1 MCRDVQIR
9 VLDDYQGE
17 ENDIILLSLVRSNDR
32 GKIGFMN
39 IENRINVALSRAKH
53 GMYIMGNMTQMS
65 EKSPVWKQIHEKLIN
80 NDNIGS
86 ELELQCKVHPF
97 ETSSIKLYEDFE
109 IKSPNGGCTL
119 PCEQPFPSCEHK
131 CPYTCHA
138 SHKYVKCKFPCSKLI
153 CDQQHPCPKM
163 CFEECGKCKVLINK
177 MLLCGHFQPV
187 MCSTPIE
194 NFKCPKLIPK
204 EMPSCKHVIDLE
216 CHIDPNS
223 VSCTANCEAML
234 SCGHQCNRK
243 CHPLYD
249 VNHLQYKCYFECE
262 RKPPLCE
269 FNHKCIKKCY
279 QECGTCTVPMD
290 RELKCGHIMNNI
302 ECGTLEKDIK
312 CDKKCHRIL
321 KCGHVCSSQCGEG
334 CGDCTEIVK
343 KVFPSCNHRIRGTCS
358 VLENIKFC
366 PVKCEKILSCGHIC
380 KKTCG
385 EKCGDC
391 MEEIDKIIPECNHIA
406 KVPCSISPS
415 IEYCYGNC
423 TKTLVCDHK
432 CAEKCNEPCTSNC
445 ENLVENYCSRNHKVL
460 VKNVTLIK
468 KQVRLPLV

>member
-1 MCRDVQIR
+1 MLPLTNLRRSETFPMCSDVQIR

-65 EKSPVWKQIHEKLIN
+65 EKSAVWKQIHEKLIN

-138 SHKYVKCKFPCSKLI
+138 SHKYVKCKFPCSKL

-177 MLLCGHFQPV
+177 MLPCGHFQPV

-262 RKPPLCE
+262 RKASLYA
-269 FNHKCIKKCY
+269 NLIISALKSAIKNAALV
-279 QECGTCTVPMD
+279 Q
-290 RELKCGHIMNNI
+290 
-302 ECGTLEKDIK
+302 
-312 CDKKCHRIL
+312 
-321 KCGHVCSSQCGEG
+321 SQW
-334 CGDCTEIVK
+334 
-343 KVFPSCNHRIRGTCS
+343 
-358 VLENIKFC
+358 
-366 PVKCEKILSCGHIC
+366 
-380 KKTCG
+380 
-385 EKCGDC
+385 
-391 MEEIDKIIPECNHIA
+391 IA
-406 KVPCSISPS
+406 S
-415 IEYCYGNC
+415 
-423 TKTLVCDHK
+423 
-432 CAEKCNEPCTSNC
+432 
-445 ENLVENYCSRNHKVL
+445 
-460 VKNVTLIK
+460 
-468 KQVRLPLV
+468 